1 VRGYIFCYDGKEDDV
16 VIPFT
21 ANTPEEL
28 AVAITTA
35 AYTGLTIYRVE
46 GKNEGL
52 R

>member
-1 VRGYIFCYDGKEDDV
+1 VRGFILCHDDEGDDV

-46 GKNEGL
+46 GGSKE
-52 R
+52 